1 MQIDRHTGMQETAL
15 VLGAS
20 GGIGGEV
27 ARRLLREGWNVRALS
42 RRAGGEARRQPDIAW
57 IQGDAEDAAA
67 VRAAAAGCAVIV
79 HAVNPPGYRDW
90 DKLVLPMVRNA
101 MAAADAASSAGAL
114 VVVAGSVYNYG
125 PDTPSPIAEGAPQ
138 HPATRKGAVRVRVEE
153 ELEAWCARGGRALV
167 VRAGDFFGPHAGNNW
182 FGQGLVKP
190 GRPITRIANPVRG
203 GAGHQWAYLPDV
215 AATMVALIVRRA
227 TLAPFARYHMGGH
240 WDADGTAMVG
250 AIRRVAAVH
259 GLDARVSRFPWWL
272 VPLLAPFNVTM
283 RELGEMRYL
292 WEWPV
297 RLDNAKLVAELGA
310 EPHTPLDE
318 AVSATLAGLGCL
330 PAGAGLRQALA

>member
-1 MQIDRHTGMQETAL
+1 MQVNKQNGKAETAL

-27 ARRLLREGWNVRALS
+27 ARQLLREGWQVRALS
-42 RRAGGEARRQPDIAW
+42 RRAASEAQRSPDIAW
-57 IQGDAEDAAA
+57 IQGDAQDAAA

-90 DKLVLPMVRNA
+90 DKFVLPMVRNT
-101 MAAADAASSAGAL
+101 MAAADAAGAL

-125 PDTPSPIAEGAPQ
+125 PDAASPIAEDAPQ
-138 HPATRKGAVRVRVEE
+138 HPVTRKGAVRVWVEE

-190 GRPITRIANPVRG
+190 GRPVTRIANPVRG

-215 AATMVALIVRRA
+215 AAAMVALIARRA
-227 TLAPFARYHMGGH
+227 ALAPFARYHMGGH
-240 WDADGTAMVG
+240 WDADGTAMAE
-250 AIRRVAAVH
+250 AIRRVAAAH

-292 WEWPV
+292 WERPV
-297 RLDNAKLVAELGA
+297 RLDNAKLVAVLGA

-318 AVSATLAGLGCL
+318 AVRATLAGLGCL
-330 PAGAGLRQALA
+330 PAGAALRQALA